1 MSRGYYGLIGN
12 QIYEIISSDYNTTA
26 IITPFGNRM
35 STKESGQAI
44 HDVNIKLSNLST
56 NSATNK
62 EIVDEAIA
70 KLQTDKTKKITALD
84 SVCKVFLSYRVIS
97 GTPDAPVTQ
106 EGHNSPVVDEGC
118 LVSNITLHPA
128 LFSLGLTLENE
139 YVSRW
144 ALTTGIVKFERN
156 FVQGVPLG
164 ISRHRQSDYTLLID
178 RIVIVQKK
186 YDDIR
191 DVCIHPSIEYYNDIH
206 PASGNVVTLYDSNVE
221 GIELSPVYFNAAP
234 KKITIHLEIDLND
247 YFVVADRDDI
257 VAILN
262 KNIED
267 EKNADDNKG
276 ELTPDHKDDKSDIGS
291 DKSDNTG
298 SEGDQNPPKGDGNP
312 DTSAPSENPGDTKT
326 DPPAGTTGDSNPDT
340 SSGENGDTK
349 TDVPSSGQDGSDTG
363 SSNTTDQSE
372 GGSKD
377 TTSEETGHKDQQDSN
392 E

>member
-12 QIYEIISSDYNTTA
+12 QIYEIISSDYNTTS
-26 IITPFGNRM
+26 IITPFGNHM

-62 EIVDEAIA
+62 EMVDEAIA

-106 EGHNSPVVDEGC
+106 EGHTSPVVDEGC

-128 LFSLGLTLENE
+128 MFSLGLTLENE

-164 ISRHRQSDYTLLID
+164 ISRHRQSEYTLLID

-221 GIELSPVYFNAAP
+221 GIDLSPVYFNTAP

-267 EKNADDNKG
+267 EKNPDDNKG
-276 ELTPDHKDDKSDIGS
+276 ELTPDHNDDKSDVGS
-291 DKSDNTG
+291 DKPDITG
-298 SEGDQNPPKGDGNP
+298 SEGDGNP
-312 DTSAPSENPGDTKT
+312 DTSEPSENPDDTKT
-326 DPPAGTTGDSNPDT
+326 DPPAGTTGNSNPDT
-340 SSGENGDTK
+340 SSGENGGTK
-349 TDVPSSGQDGSDTG
+349 TDTPSTGQDGSDTG
-363 SSNTTDQSE
+363 SSNTTDQSD

-377 TTSEETGHKDQQDSN
+377 TTSEETGHKDHQDSN

>member
-12 QIYEIISSDYNTTA
+12 QIYEIISSDYNTTS
-26 IITPFGNRM
+26 IITPFGNHM

-62 EIVDEAIA
+62 EMVDEAIA

-97 GTPDAPVTQ
+97 GTPDVPVTQ
-106 EGHNSPVVDEGC
+106 ECHTSPVVDEGC

-128 LFSLGLTLENE
+128 MFSLGLTLENE

-164 ISRHRQSDYTLLID
+164 ISRHRQSEYTLLID

-267 EKNADDNKG
+267 EKNPDDNRG
-276 ELTPDHKDDKSDIGS
+276 ELTPDHNDDKSDVGS
-291 DKSDNTG
+291 DKPDTTG
-298 SEGDQNPPKGDGNP
+298 SEGGQNPPKCDDNP
-312 DTSAPSENPGDTKT
+312 DTSAPSENPDDTKT
-326 DPPAGTTGDSNPDT
+326 DPSTGTTD
-340 SSGENGDTK
+340 DTK
-349 TDVPSSGQDGSDTG
+349 TDTPSSGQDGSDAG
-363 SSNTTDQSE
+363 SSNTPEQSE
-372 GGSKD
+372 GESKD
-377 TTSEETGHKDQQDSN
+377 TTSEETGQKDHQDSN

>member
-12 QIYEIISSDYNTTA
+12 QIYEIISSDYNTTS
-26 IITPFGNRM
+26 IITPFGNHM

-62 EIVDEAIA
+62 EMVDEAIA

-106 EGHNSPVVDEGC
+106 EGHTSPVVDEGC

-128 LFSLGLTLENE
+128 MFSLGLTLENE

-164 ISRHRQSDYTLLID
+164 ISRHRQSEYTLLID

-221 GIELSPVYFNAAP
+221 GIDLNPVYFNAAP

-267 EKNADDNKG
+267 EKNLDDNKG
-276 ELTPDHKDDKSDIGS
+276 ELTPDHNDDKSDVGS
-291 DKSDNTG
+291 DKPDITG
-298 SEGDQNPPKGDGNP
+298 SEGDGNP
-312 DTSAPSENPGDTKT
+312 DTSEPSENPDDTKT
-326 DPPAGTTGDSNPDT
+326 DPPAGTTGDINQDT
-340 SSGENGDTK
+340 SSGENGGTK
-349 TDVPSSGQDGSDTG
+349 TDTPSTGQDGSDTG

-377 TTSEETGHKDQQDSN
+377 TTSEETGQKDQQDPN

>member
-12 QIYEIISSDYNTTA
+12 QIYEIISSDYNTTS
-26 IITPFGNRM
+26 IITPFGNHM

-62 EIVDEAIA
+62 EMVDEAIA

-106 EGHNSPVVDEGC
+106 EGHTSPVVDEGC

-128 LFSLGLTLENE
+128 MFSLGLTLENE

-164 ISRHRQSDYTLLID
+164 ISRHRQSEYTLLID

-221 GIELSPVYFNAAP
+221 GIDLSPVYFNAAP

-267 EKNADDNKG
+267 EKNPDDNKG
-276 ELTPDHKDDKSDIGS
+276 ELTPDHNDDKSDVGS
-291 DKSDNTG
+291 DKPDITG
-298 SEGDQNPPKGDGNP
+298 SEGDGNL
-312 DTSAPSENPGDTKT
+312 DTSEPSENPDDTKADPSTGTSSDTKT
-326 DPPAGTTGDSNPDT
+326 DT
-340 SSGENGDTK
+340 
-349 TDVPSSGQDGSDTG
+349 PSSGQDGSDTG
-363 SSNTTDQSE
+363 SSNTPEQSE
-372 GGSKD
+372 SGSKD
-377 TTSEETGHKDQQDSN
+377 GTSEETGKKDQQDSN

>member
-12 QIYEIISSDYNTTA
+12 QIYEIISSDYNTTS
-26 IITPFGNRM
+26 IITPFGNHM

-62 EIVDEAIA
+62 EMVDEAIA

-106 EGHNSPVVDEGC
+106 EGNTSPVVDEGC

-128 LFSLGLTLENE
+128 MFSLGLTLENE

-164 ISRHRQSDYTLLID
+164 ISRHRQSEYTLLID

-267 EKNADDNKG
+267 EKNPDDNKG
-276 ELTPDHKDDKSDIGS
+276 ELTPDHNDDKSDVGS
-291 DKSDNTG
+291 DKPDITG
-298 SEGDQNPPKGDGNP
+298 SEGDGNP
-312 DTSAPSENPGDTKT
+312 DTSEPSENPDDTKT
-326 DPPAGTTGDSNPDT
+326 DPSTGTTGDSNQDA
-340 SSGENGDTK
+340 SSGENGVTK
-349 TDVPSSGQDGSDTG
+349 TDTPSTGQDGSDTG
-363 SSNTTDQSE
+363 SSNTPEQSE
-372 GGSKD
+372 SGSKD
-377 TTSEETGHKDQQDSN
+377 GTSEETGQKDHQDSN